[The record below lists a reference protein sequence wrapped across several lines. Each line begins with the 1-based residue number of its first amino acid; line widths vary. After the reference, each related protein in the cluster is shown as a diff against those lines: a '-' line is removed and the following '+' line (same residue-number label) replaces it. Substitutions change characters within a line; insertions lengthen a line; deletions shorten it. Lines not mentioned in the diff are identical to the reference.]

1 MQIPNLYAEVA
12 VNVPVDDLYYYS
24 IPDYMDVK
32 LLQRV
37 IVDLRGRQETGF
49 VIRKV
54 AFDSIPE
61 NLKQLKIKPVLKILE
76 EYPVINESVLE
87 IARWMSGFY
96 LSPFGETLSAIVPSA
111 KKYKRYV
118 HPFRYTGNL
127 ANLDEEQKQALEAI
141 ESGIGKSETYLIHG
155 VTGSGKTEIYKHLVK
170 KMLSMGKASII
181 LIPEISLT
189 PQTLERFYSTFG
201 DEVSIYHSRLTPGE
215 RLGEWMRALKGESK
229 IVIGPRSAVFMPVKN
244 LGLIIIDEEHENSYK
259 SGNSPRYHA
268 RQIAYHRSKRDN
280 ALLVLGSATPQV
292 ESYYYAK
299 KKVFHLIELKKRY
312 GDNLLPSVRI
322 SDLRKE
328 KNKNIITGELLGKII
343 ETIGRKNQVLIFLNR
358 RGFSTSMICRDCGYA
373 FPCPNCNLSLT
384 YHKEMCKL
392 ICHHCGYAENLPDSC
407 PHCGN
412 IDIRELGSGTEKL
425 ESILKNHFPYYR
437 IERMDLD
444 TTRGKNSYIDIL
456 QRMKN
461 HEIDILIGTQM
472 VAKGHDIAGI
482 QFVGVILPDII
493 MNIPDFRSVERTFV
507 LLTQVIGRAGR
518 RNERGEAAIETYMPD
533 HYAITLSAA
542 QDYPAFYNMEIEKR
556 RAFVYPPFVR
566 LGRIVLR
573 CNDKGMLI
581 EFSDQVKKWVSE
593 HEDEFKGKAK
603 ILGPVSCPLE
613 KLKNN
618 YRHHI
623 IIKSRDAA
631 IIKIFISSLKKD
643 VKKIKNSRFV
653 YMEIDIDPLS
663 LV

>member
-456 QRMKN
+456 QRMKS

-593 HEDEFKGKAK
+593 HEDEIQGKSKDPGACFMPAGK
-603 ILGPVSCPLE
+603 VE
-613 KLKNN
+613 K
-618 YRHHI
+618 
-623 IIKSRDAA
+623 
-631 IIKIFISSLKKD
+631 
-643 VKKIKNSRFV
+643 
-653 YMEIDIDPLS
+653 
-663 LV
+663 